1 MSWRNIEPNAYAVL
15 NLLSEA
21 ESIIVLDT
29 ETTGLERV

>member
-21 ESIIVLDT
+21 ESIIVLDKH
-29 ETTGLERV
+29 